1 MKQVHVLK
9 FTVSNAA
16 SNVFSE
22 DFNTAWYQKCIRDL
36 KSPEDIEHE
45 LNSFL
50 QNIPSD
56 KIYSITPT
64 MVTEHRHNNGRG
76 DTNVLYYTIVY
87 EKHQRKQNNQVKV

>member
-56 KIYSITPT
+56 KIYSITPAV
-64 MVTEHRHNNGRG
+64 VTEHRHNNGRG

-87 EKHQRKQNNQVKV
+87 EKHQRKCKSLTT

>member
-22 DFNTAWYQKCIRDL
+22 DFNTPWYQKRIKDL
-36 KSPEDIEHE
+36 KSTEDIEHE
-45 LNSFL
+45 LNLFL
-50 QNIPSD
+50 KNIPSD

-64 MVTEHRHNNGRG
+64 VVTEHRHNNGRG

-87 EKHQRKQNNQVKV
+87 EKSSAQVKV

>member
-22 DFNTAWYQKCIRDL
+22 DVNTAWYQKCIRDL

-45 LNSFL
+45 LNLFL
-50 QNIPSD
+50 RDIPSD

-64 MVTEHRHNNGRG
+64 VVTEHRHNNGRG
-76 DTNVLYYTIVY
+76 DTNILYYTIVY
-87 EKHQRKQNNQVKV
+87 EKSSAQVKA